1 MAVKKKTVK
10 RKKPV
15 KDGSSGLGIAALAAA
30 TAAGVYFLYGSKGAA
45 KNRKKVKGWMLKAR
59 GEVVEKMEKC
69 KNVDKKDYEA
79 IVDTVAK
86 KYKKL
91 KTVNT
96 KEMSDLAQEL
106 KGQWSHISN
115 ETKKKPAKKKKK

>member
-1 MAVKKKTVK
+1 MATK
-10 RKKPV
+10 RKTTKKSPT
-15 KDGSSGLGIAALAAA
+15 SSGLGIAAVAAA
-30 TAAGVYFLYGSKGAA
+30 TAAGVYFLYGSKSAT

-69 KNVDKKDYEA
+69 KSVDKKDYEA

-96 KEMSDLAQEL
+96 KEMSDLASEL
-106 KGQWSHISN
+106 KGQWKDISK
-115 ETKKKPAKKKKK
+115 ETKKKPVKKRKK

>member
-1 MAVKKKTVK
+1 MATK
-10 RKKPV
+10 RKSTK
-15 KDGSSGLGIAALAAA
+15 KSSGSGLGIAALAAA
-30 TAAGVYFLYGSKGAA
+30 AAAGVYFLYGSKSAT

-69 KNVDKKDYEA
+69 KHVDKKDYEA

-96 KEMSDLAQEL
+96 KEMSDLAVDL
-106 KGQWSHISN
+106 KGQWKEISK
-115 ETKKKPAKKKKK
+115 ETNKKPAKKKKK